1 MENAKKS
8 AQLFLKSLPEKIL
21 FNIIAFDNKF
31 TYPFSKSARYD
42 SKTLNEASEF
52 VS

>member
-8 AQLFLKSLPEKIL
+8 AQLFLKSLPENIL
-21 FNIIAFDNKF
+21 FNIVAFDNKF
-31 TYPFSKSARYD
+31 TSAFNTSISYNSD
-42 SKTLNEASEF
+42 SLNEASEF